1 MNIILSILVFSL
13 IVIIHELGHFLLAKK
28 NQIFVT
34 EFSIGMGQRVITLVK
49 TKKGYRPRFFLSQH
63 DFEKTPE
70 WKDSTKYSWKLFP
83 VGGSCMMMGED
94 ENLDDG
100 RAFNKRGVWAR
111 ISVIFAGPLFNFIL
125 AFILAMIIVGMV
137 GSDPA
142 RVIQVEENSAAQEAG
157 LLPGDIITNINGS
170 RIDIGREYE
179 AYLQFNSL
187 DGRDLMVSYTRKGEK
202 GTNKIKI
209 APTKIDSYRL
219 GIGYTGDAT
228 EADLSSVELGAPFDK
243 AGMKQG
249 DIIKMINDTS
259 ITSGS
264 ELSQYFQD
272 NPLTSAPI
280 YVTYQR
286 NGDTNSVEITPVAYS
301 YITTGFYVN
310 TFREKTNVTGVLKY
324 SAVEVKY
331 FIVTTIKSL
340 GHLIT
345 GKISTKEM
353 AGPVGIVNMI
363 GDTYESSKRDGMLYV
378 FLNMILMSIMLSA
391 NLGIMNLLPI
401 PALDGGRLIFLFL
414 EAFRGKPIDQNKE
427 GLVHMIGLIA
437 LMILMVFV
445 MFNDISRLF

>member
-13 IVIIHELGHFLLAKK
+13 IIIIHELGHFLLAKK
-28 NQIFVT
+28 NQIFVR

-63 DFEKTPE
+63 DFEETPE
-70 WKDSTKYSWKLFP
+70 WKDTTKYSWKLFP
-83 VGGSCMMMGED
+83 VGGSCIMMGED
-94 ENLDDG
+94 EVLNDD
-100 RAFNKRGVWAR
+100 RAFNKKGVWAR

-137 GSDPA
+137 GYDPA
-142 RVIQVEENSAAQEAG
+142 RVIQVEENSVAQEAG
-157 LLPGDIITNINGS
+157 LLPGDIITNFNGS
-170 RIDIGREYE
+170 RVDIGREYE
-179 AYLQFNSL
+179 TYLQFNPL
-187 DGRDLMVSYTRKGEK
+187 DGSDITVSYMRKGEK

-209 APTKIDSYRL
+209 TPTKIDTYRL

-228 EADLSSVELGAPFDK
+228 EADISSIDEGMPFDK

-249 DIIKMINDTS
+249 DIIQKINDTP

-272 NPLTSAPI
+272 NPLTTAPI
-280 YVTYQR
+280 QVTYRR
-286 NGDTNSVEITPVAYS
+286 NGETKSVEVTPVAYS
-301 YITTGFYVN
+301 YYTTGFHVN
-310 TFREKTNVTGVLKY
+310 TNREKTNIIGVFKY

-331 FIVTTIKSL
+331 FIVTTIKGL
-340 GHLIT
+340 GQLIT
-345 GKISTKEM
+345 GRISTKEM

-363 GDTYESSKRDGMLYV
+363 GDTYEASKRDGIIYI

-391 NLGIMNLLPI
+391 NLGVMNLLPI

-427 GLVHMIGLIA
+427 GLVHMIGLVA

-445 MFNDISRLF
+445 MFNDINRLF